1 MRPTW
6 RHWAVLLAIAGLI
19 LAVDQTT
26 KQLIETRLAPGETIM
41 PIGALSDYFR
51 LTHSQ
56 NTGAA
61 FGLLPQF
68 GDVISVIAVGMS
80 IAMLVAHGRMAS
92 DQWGKRV
99 AMGMVIGGALG
110 NVIDRVRVGHVID
123 FINYRI
129 PGVISNVSNL
139 ADHAIVLGVIVL
151 LILTWRTADE
161 AAEPTSE

>member
-6 RHWAVLLAIAGLI
+6 RHWAVLLVIAGAI
-19 LAVDQTT
+19 LAVDQIT
-26 KQLIETRLAPGETIM
+26 KQLIETRLAPGETIT
-41 PIGALSDYFR
+41 PIGVLSDYFR
-51 LTHSQ
+51 LTYSQ

-68 GDVISVIAVGMS
+68 GDVISVVAVGMS
-80 IAMLVAHGRMAS
+80 IGMLVAHGRMAS
-92 DQWGKRV
+92 DQWGKRA

-151 LILTWRTADE
+151 LILTWRTTDE
-161 AAEPTSE
+161 TAAPTSE